1 MDMVGSYWV
10 DREAYVWKVIEEG
23 LTKVTIVDILRLD
36 KKVISK
42 RRLKRNYKP
51 HKEIKVWNCKSRRY
65 ERV

>member
-1 MDMVGSYWV
+1 MENSYWV
-10 DREAYVWKVIEEG
+10 DKQAYVWKVIDEG
-23 LTKVTIVDILRLD
+23 LTKVTIVDILRLN

-51 HKEIKVWNCKSRRY
+51 HKEVKVYNASRRRY